1 MATIFKPAVGNL
13 QFSDSNQ
20 HAISQA
26 QIPYKYVTIQ
36 NRAYDNSG
44 NATSGNSILVGD
56 RQEYSLVLTQGS
68 RQLFYEHSLCELYVK
83 QLGTAGLIVVGYYAY
98 GRLDSHE

>member
-1 MATIFKPAVGNL
+1 MATIFKPAVGNFR
-13 QFSDSNQ
+13 FSDSDQ
-20 HAISQA
+20 HSISQA

-44 NATSGNSILVGD
+44 NATSGNSILIGD
-56 RQEYSLVLTQGS
+56 RQDYGIVLISGAS
-68 RQLFYEHSLCELYVK
+68 QLFYEYSLCEIYVK

-98 GRLDSHE
+98 GRLDHE